1 MASRTVRFA
10 EKGDVALVTRIYMR
24 SFMEDMGGATA
35 FHFKEQGWGDA
46 ELTTLSASLS

>member
-1 MASRTVRFA
+1 M
-10 EKGDVALVTRIYMR
+10 ALVTRIYMR

-46 ELTTLSASLS
+46 EKARLVKA